1 MSDDHTTQAVERYLG
16 ELAKLEGNAP
26 AEPLVRALIERA
38 VQRLHMLCRSLLLR
52 SYPRL
57 ARPPL
62 NLQSEEMLSALV
74 DRLIRAM
81 EDIRPTTVRQFF
93 ALANQH
99 MRWEL
104 NDLARKMDSQTP
116 VIDLQEAPAAAAET
130 SESQLSP
137 NALRIL
143 EAIDS
148 LPDEEREVFSLVR
161 IQGMTHAEVAGLLGA
176 STKTVQRRLHRSLM
190 LLADLLDDLRPAGSS
205 PDDTH

>member
-74 DRLIRAM
+74 DRVIRAM